1 MDGEQNIALPGYVSF
16 IIMSIESVISLFSPD
31 KKHRGPS
38 REDMMSLGVICALD
52 QLVSGLE
59 RSGCL
64 RRRKVVDMYIGLDR
78 IG

>member
-1 MDGEQNIALPGYVSF
+1 MDGWEQNIALPGCLVYYHEHRERLF
-16 IIMSIESVISLFSPD
+16 FSIPD

-59 RSGCL
+59 RNGCL
-64 RRRKVVDMYIGLDR
+64 QRRKLG
-78 IG
+78 

>member
-16 IIMSIESVISLFSPD
+16 NHEHRERHFLFLSD

-59 RSGCL
+59 RSGWL
-64 RRRKVVDMYIGLDR
+64 RRKKVG
-78 IG
+78 